1 MAERSVHTRRALA
14 ALAAVASLLLAG
26 CFPVHTT
33 EPVPTA
39 DGPQRGRV
47 VDYSF
52 GHTAVVAEHFADAP
66 LDAVQRLP
74 FTLAADATSFRI
86 HVRNWNYL
94 SDEPVRGA
102 LEITGVW
109 MGRQGDDPDSSAYA
123 EKPAYVAEG
132 GTITDGATYTSPW
145 ISASEVPL
153 DAETPMLLS
162 VGLRADTGIP
172 LAVTGGVS
180 WLDLLGA
187 SKLGGAEDAL
197 GTWNPSAS
205 LLDIWIEHTVA
216 PETPVL
222 FSIGHSL
229 NAPGNVDPVASPH
242 EGEIT
247 SWPQQWARAV
257 GGVASTLAVSGAWT
271 TSFGPQSPK
280 WMTYGKADPDF
291 VSIWSSSSDLAS
303 GRSLV
308 DVQASMQV
316 LVDRARKLWPEAR
329 IIGFTEPPRSNSADV
344 DVSRTAYN
352 EWMRT
357 KPLGID
363 AVVDAD
369 AAVTDPANPLALE
382 AGMTAD
388 GTHFNAAGHELMAKL
403 FTEAVDALESAGSG
417 TGTGG
422 EGAATVT
429 P

>member
-1 MAERSVHTRRALA
+1 MPERRVRARRALA
-14 ALAAVASLLLAG
+14 ALAVLASLLLAG
-26 CFPVHTT
+26 CFPGDTDELVP
-33 EPVPTA
+33 PV
-39 DGPQRGRV
+39 DGPRAGRLA
-47 VDYSF
+47 DYSF
-52 GHTAVVAEHFADAP
+52 GHTATVAKQFADAP

-74 FTLAADATSFRI
+74 FTLAADATSFRVHI
-86 HVRNWNYL
+86 RNWNYL
-94 SDEPVRGA
+94 TDEPVPGA

-109 MGRQGDDPDSSAYA
+109 MGPQGDDPGSSAYA
-123 EKPAYVAEG
+123 EKPAYLAEG

-145 ISASEVPL
+145 ISASDVPL
-153 DAETPMLLS
+153 DAATPMLLS

-280 WMTYGKADPDF
+280 WMTYGNADPDY

-308 DVQASMQV
+308 DVQASMKV
-316 LVDRARKLWPEAR
+316 LVDRARKMWPEAR

-352 EWMRT
+352 VWMRT

-369 AAVTDPANPLALE
+369 AALTDRANPLALE

-388 GTHFNAAGHELMAKL
+388 GAHFNAAGHELMAKL
-403 FTEAVDALESAGSG
+403 FTEAVDALEG
-417 TGTGG
+417 TGTGASG
-422 EGAATVT
+422 VGAATVT

>member
-1 MAERSVHTRRALA
+1 MAERPVRARRALA
-14 ALAAVASLLLAG
+14 ALTALASLLLAG
-26 CFPVHTT
+26 CFPLDTPD
-33 EPVPTA
+33 PVPTA
-39 DGPQRGRV
+39 DGPNRGRL

-52 GHTAVVAEHFADAP
+52 GHPAIVAEQFADAP

-74 FTLAADATSFRI
+74 FTLAADATSFRV

-94 SDEPVRGA
+94 TDQPVQGA
-102 LEITGVW
+102 LEITGLW
-109 MGRQGDDPDSSAYA
+109 MGPQGDDPDSSAYA
-123 EKPAYVAEG
+123 GKPAYVAEG
-132 GTITDGATYTSPW
+132 GTITDGAVYTSPW
-145 ISASEVPL
+145 ISASDVPL

-162 VGLRADTGIP
+162 VGLRADAGIP

-187 SKLGGAEDAL
+187 SKLGGSEDAL
-197 GTWNPSAS
+197 GTWNPTAS

-242 EGEIT
+242 EGEVT

-271 TSFGPQSPK
+271 TSFGPESPK
-280 WMTYGKADPDF
+280 WMTYGEADPDY

-303 GRSLV
+303 GRPLA

-316 LVDRARKLWPEAR
+316 IVERARKLWPDAR
-329 IIGFTEPPRSNSADV
+329 IIGFTEPPRSNSAEV

-352 EWMRT
+352 TWIRT
-357 KPLGID
+357 KPLGLD

-369 AAVTDPANPLALE
+369 AALTDPAHPLALE

-388 GTHFNAAGHELMAKL
+388 GTHFNAAGHELMASL
-403 FTEAVDALESAGSG
+403 FTEAVDALEGARG
-417 TGTGG
+417 T
-422 EGAATVT
+422 TVT

>member
-1 MAERSVHTRRALA
+1 MAERSVRSVRARRALT

-26 CFPVHTT
+26 CVPVDAT
-33 EPVPTA
+33 EPVPRS
-39 DGPQRGRV
+39 DGPGAGRL

-52 GHTAVVAEHFADAP
+52 GHTAAVAKQFADAP

-94 SDEPVRGA
+94 SDEPVQGA

-109 MGRQGDDPDSSAYA
+109 MGRQGDDPESSAYA

-132 GTITDGATYTSPW
+132 GPITDGATYTSPW
-145 ISASEVPL
+145 ISASDVPL

-187 SKLGGAEDAL
+187 SKLGGVEDAL

-216 PETPVL
+216 PDTPVL

-257 GGVASTLAVSGAWT
+257 GGAASTLAVSGAWT
-271 TSFGPQSPK
+271 TSFGPESPK
-280 WMTYGKADPDF
+280 WMTYAGAVPDY

-303 GRSLV
+303 GRTLA

-316 LVDRARKLWPEAR
+316 LVERARKLWPDAR
-329 IIGFTEPPRSNSADV
+329 IIGFTEPPRSNKADV
-344 DVSRTAYN
+344 DASRTAYN
-352 EWMRT
+352 TWIRT
-357 KPLGID
+357 KPLGLD

-369 AAVTDPANPLALE
+369 AALTDPADPLALQ

-388 GTHFNAAGHELMAKL
+388 GAHFNAAGHELVASL
-403 FTEAVDALESAGSG
+403 FTEAVEALEGSG
-417 TGTGG
+417 PGG
-422 EGAATVT
+422 GAATVT